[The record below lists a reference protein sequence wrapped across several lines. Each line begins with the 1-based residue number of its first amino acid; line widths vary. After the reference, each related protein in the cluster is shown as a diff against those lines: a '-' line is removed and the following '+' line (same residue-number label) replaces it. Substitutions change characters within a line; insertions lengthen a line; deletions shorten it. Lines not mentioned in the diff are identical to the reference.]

1 MKFNFHAV
9 SVAFRLCAGSCAKLN
24 ETFWAGLCAGF
35 CTMFFAV
42 FCAISSGFAQNADA
56 VRFDLADPA
65 WTLSSG
71 KGRLLKDGAEGV
83 SGAVLEISGN
93 GKSSSSWKLADVPV
107 LPGRTAMLRFKVRRT
122 SGTGGGMT
130 GLDRANFDIS
140 VSEKWETR
148 SLISPIPK
156 DMEKDGIHLGQ
167 WMIDGTLQFAELEL
181 LYLTPVHAANGLG
194 ADERVTLTAE
204 GPKYSFWGS
213 LGGSQGCFSRSF
225 AESSSKFN
233 TCRWNIMN
241 ASSVTYRFDLN
252 GLDLDLPNVKEPKFY
267 APSLYFYVGYHL
279 KGTLKAFAS
288 KDGNVW
294 TEIGSVD
301 SAKSQNIELPEEFS
315 GTKTI
320 WIRFTG
326 SENANCQL
334 YELGF
339 RAPLVP
345 PAEET
350 VHSDAEKSGTPTKS
364 DVEKS
369 DAPASAVPETSIRGA
384 TRFWEL
390 IAGDEGFRDAL
401 PRIEDLPKDVPG
413 DRIFEEELTWN
424 DADGNTKS
432 AKVCCRYFTVDFYRE
447 DFGKRLPSG
456 SETAVLWWCPAAW
469 KVNQNR
475 AIPTETD
482 PAGLQISAARNDW
495 ESCQLVLN
503 PKQETQLESISFS
516 PLKNADGNEIAPENL
531 TARDVFYHFIENPTD
546 RTGVREFYP
555 DALPPFTF
563 PKTLKAGQNAPVWL
577 TVYVPEG
584 TPAGDYVTH
593 VILSLKKTGNTQ
605 DSQDTG
611 IAKDAGISEKLTVP
625 LRLHVW
631 DLDLPC
637 ENHSE
642 TAYGFST
649 ARSYQYHG
657 VKGEENQRKLDQ
669 IYLRVLSRYRIS
681 PYHPETMDKIRYEW
695 VVDREK
701 PENSRCVV
709 DFSDFDRA
717 MEHAMSEYHFTNFV
731 ISIPGM
737 GGGTYQSRWSPKIE
751 GFGEETVEYQAMFA
765 SCIRQIE
772 AHLREKGWLDKA
784 YVYWFDEPDP
794 KDYEFIKNGM
804 NRIKKYAPG
813 IQTMLTEEPSA
824 EVVEDDLLGKVD
836 IWCPLTPHFDP
847 EIAEKC
853 RAKGERFWWYVCCG
867 PRAPYCT
874 EFIDHSAVEMRTW
887 LWQTWQN
894 DVVGTLIWA
903 TNYWTSPTAF
913 PKAPQDPYLDPMSY
927 VSNHAL
933 PAGTKR
939 FWGNGDGRFL
949 YPPLSCAAPNPN
961 TEEPNFEEPVASIRF
976 EMLREGLED
985 YEMLYLLRE
994 KLAAAKDLPAEKR
1007 AEYEALLTVPPEI
1020 TSSMTEFSK
1029 DPAPIYAHR
1038 AKIAEAIE
1046 ALSAFLP

>member
-9 SVAFRLCAGSCAKLN
+9 SVPFRFCAAFCAV
-24 ETFWAGLCAGF
+24 F
-35 CTMFFAV
+35 CAV
-42 FCAISSGFAQNADA
+42 FCAISPGFTQNADA

-65 WTLSSG
+65 WTLTSG

-148 SLISPIPK
+148 SLISPIPA

-181 LYLTPVHAANGLG
+181 LYLTPVYAANGLG
-194 ADERVTLTAE
+194 ADERVTLSAD
-204 GPKYSFWGS
+204 GPKYSFWGNF
-213 LGGSQGCFSRSF
+213 GGSQGCFSRSF

-241 ASSVTYRFDLN
+241 GSSVTYRFDLN
-252 GLDLDLPNVKEPKFY
+252 GLELELPNVKEPKFY
-267 APSLYFYVGYHL
+267 APTLHFYVGYHL
-279 KGTLKAFAS
+279 KGTLNAFAS
-288 KDGNVW
+288 KDGETW
-294 TEIGSVD
+294 TKVGSVD
-301 SAKSQNIELPEEFS
+301 GAKSQNIELPEEFS
-315 GTKTI
+315 GTKTV
-320 WIRFTG
+320 WIRFAG

-339 RAPLVP
+339 RASLVP
-345 PAEET
+345 MKET
-350 VHSDAEKSGTPTKS
+350 PETDSDEP
-364 DVEKS
+364 
-369 DAPASAVPETSIRGA
+369 AVPETSIRGA

-390 IAGDEGFRDAL
+390 IAGDEGFRNAL

-413 DRIFEEELTWN
+413 DRIFEEELTWK
-424 DADGNTKS
+424 DADGNARS
-432 AKVCCRYFTVDFYRE
+432 AKVRCRYFTADFYRE
-447 DFGKRLPSG
+447 DFGKRLAADSK
-456 SETAVLWWCPAAW
+456 STALWWCPATW
-469 KVNQNR
+469 KVNQKR
-475 AIPTETD
+475 ALPTETD

-516 PLKNADGNEIAPENL
+516 PLKNADGDEIVPENL

-563 PKTLKAGQNAPVWL
+563 PKTLKAGQNAPIWF

-584 TPAGDYVTH
+584 TPAGDYVSNVT
-593 VILSLKKTGNTQ
+593 LTLKNA
-605 DSQDTG
+605 D
-611 IAKDAGISEKLTVP
+611 ISEKVTVP

-631 DLDLPC
+631 NFDIPR

-695 VVDREK
+695 IVDREK
-701 PENSRCVV
+701 PENSHCVI

-717 MEHAMSEYHFTNFV
+717 MEHAINEYHFTNFV

-765 SCIRQIE
+765 SCVRQIE
-772 AHLREKGWLDKA
+772 AHLREKGWLNKA

-824 EVVEDDLLGKVD
+824 EVVAGDLLGKVD

-913 PKAPQDPYLDPMSY
+913 PKVPQDPYLDPMSY

-949 YPPLSCAAPNPN
+949 YPPLSCAVPNKN
-961 TEEPNFEEPVASIRF
+961 TDAPNFEEPVASIRI

-1029 DPAPIYAHR
+1029 DPAPIYAR
-1038 AKIAEAIE
+1038 RKQIAEAIE
-1046 ALSAFLP
+1046 MLSASLP